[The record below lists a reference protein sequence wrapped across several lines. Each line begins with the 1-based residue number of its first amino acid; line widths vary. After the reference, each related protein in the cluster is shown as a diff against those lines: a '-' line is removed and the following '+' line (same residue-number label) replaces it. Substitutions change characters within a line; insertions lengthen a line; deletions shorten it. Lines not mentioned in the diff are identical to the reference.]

1 MVLIWGQQRICFV
14 AFFLCVLR
22 CFFSNTKWIL
32 GFMQYGELSNDAV
45 LGAKDFFFPIRKLI
59 PPVLVPIDAAVWTES
74 IKRLP

>member
-32 GFMQYGELSNDAV
+32 GFMQLNLTMVWVKTEFFGLV
-45 LGAKDFFFPIRKLI
+45 LLLGCIGLD
-59 PPVLVPIDAAVWTES
+59 
-74 IKRLP
+74 